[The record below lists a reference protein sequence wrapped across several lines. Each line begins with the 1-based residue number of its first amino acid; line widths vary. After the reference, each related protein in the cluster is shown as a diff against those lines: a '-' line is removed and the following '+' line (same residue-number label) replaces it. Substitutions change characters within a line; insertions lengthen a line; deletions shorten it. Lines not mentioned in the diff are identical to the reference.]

1 MSELRILRRS
11 RVQACTVGTS
21 VTSSSA
27 IRLDDMATAIAIVRD
42 AATAATTLT
51 LWAAHAADHEF
62 VPLVAADGSAAVVS
76 LNTAG
81 SHAYALP
88 AAVAVRYVKL
98 VADANLGTAATIVV
112 CVKS

>member
-1 MSELRILRRS
+1 
-11 RVQACTVGTS
+11 VQACTVGTS

-27 IRLDDMATAIAIVRD
+27 IRMDDMASAIAIVRD

-88 AAVAVRYVKL
+88 AAVAAAPYLKL
-98 VADANLGTAATIVV
+98 VSDGDAGSAASVSV
-112 CVKS
+112 CSKS